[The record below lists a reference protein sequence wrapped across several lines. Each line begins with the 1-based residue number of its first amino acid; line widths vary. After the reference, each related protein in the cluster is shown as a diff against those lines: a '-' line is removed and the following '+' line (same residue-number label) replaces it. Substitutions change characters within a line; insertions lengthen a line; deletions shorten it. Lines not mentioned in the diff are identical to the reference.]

1 MKIIPKSLV
10 NKAPESEKKIFNIF
24 KNIEI
29 GSEWTLFHSL
39 NINEHDYKKFG
50 EIDFVLLGPSGLF
63 CFEVKGGRISC
74 NDEGIWFTRNRKG
87 EEERLPESPF
97 EQAKSGSYA
106 LLKMLAKY
114 KNIDIKKNFNW
125 GFGVIFPD
133 ITWGTTI
140 STEFS
145 KEIICDI
152 KIKKDINKFKEYIRK
167 LIRYYSNKNTKEQIP
182 KKTLNDISNY
192 FRPVLDK
199 VPSLSI
205 TTNELYE
212 KIVEMTDEQIDFFKG
227 CETNK
232 RIVCTGGAGTG
243 KTFLVRSSAINEAED
258 GAKVL
263 VTAKHQ
269 IFISYLK
276 KQFEKFQENQN
287 ISIIP
292 FDGIKKKID
301 EYKLFFDCIVVDES
315 QDVMNFEDIDILDKI
330 LKNGIKNGRFRLF
343 LDENAQAGLIG
354 KFEVEAFEYIK
365 EYSANF
371 KLTKNCRNTNEIITI
386 SELFSKA
393 RIGEAKL
400 KSPGPK
406 VDIIDFLDEESSMH
420 IISQKL
426 EKYINDGF
434 NYEDI
439 VILSFVDFKDSSIR
453 YVNDKWLNKITEI
466 NNLNIV
472 SKEQNK
478 ILFSN
483 IVDFK
488 GLERNN
494 VIVIDSHLTNI
505 NDESIRAL
513 LYTGL
518 TRARINLSIIIDNK
532 LSFELLKD

>member
-10 NKAPESEKKIFNIF
+10 NKAPDSEKIIFNMF
-24 KNIEI
+24 KNIKVS
-29 GSEWTLFHSL
+29 SEWTLFHSL

-50 EIDFVLLGPSGLF
+50 EIDFVLLGPDGLF
-63 CFEVKGGRISC
+63 CFEVKGGRVSC
-74 NDEGIWFTRNRKG
+74 NEEGVWFTMNR
-87 EEERLPESPF
+87 ESREERLPESPF

-106 LLKMLAKY
+106 LLKMLRKY
-114 KNIDIKKNFNW
+114 KNIDINKNYNW

-133 ITWGTTI
+133 IKWGGTI
-140 STEFS
+140 SPEFS

-152 KIKKDINKFKEYIRK
+152 KIRKDINRFKEYLRK
-167 LIRYYSNKNTKEQIP
+167 LIQYYSDKNKREQIP
-182 KKTLNDISNY
+182 KKTLDDISNY

-227 CETNK
+227 CETNN
-232 RIVCTGGAGTG
+232 RIICTGGAGTG
-243 KTFLVRSSAINEAED
+243 KTFLTRSSAINEAED

-263 VTAKHQ
+263 VTAKHP

-276 KQFEKFQENQN
+276 KQFEKFQDNHN

-292 FDGIKKKID
+292 FDEIKKKID
-301 EYKLFFDCIVVDES
+301 TYKLSFDCIVVDES

-330 LKNGIKNGRFRLF
+330 LKNGIKNGRFRFF
-343 LDENAQAGLIG
+343 LDENAQAGLLG
-354 KFEVEAFEYIK
+354 KFEVEAFEYVT
-365 EYSANF
+365 EYAAKF
-371 KLTKNCRNTNEIITI
+371 KLTKNCRNTNEIITVA
-386 SELFSKA
+386 ELYSKA

-406 VDIIDFLDEESSMH
+406 VSIINFLDEKSSMN

-426 EKYINDGF
+426 ESYINDGF

-439 VILSFVDFKDSSIR
+439 AILSFVDFKDSSIGQIS
-453 YVNDKWLNKITEI
+453 DEWLNKISEI
-466 NNLNIV
+466 NDQNVIT
-472 SKEQNK
+472 EAQNK

-483 IVDFK
+483 IINFK

-494 VIVIDSHLTNI
+494 IIVIDSHLTKINSGNI
-505 NDESIRAL
+505 RSL

-518 TRARINLSIIIDNK
+518 TRARINLSIIIDDK
-532 LSFELLKD
+532 MSFKLLKE

>member
-1 MKIIPKSLV
+1 MKVIPKSLIS
-10 NKAPESEKKIFNIF
+10 KTPESERKIFNIF
-24 KNIEI
+24 KDIKI
-29 GSEWTLFHSL
+29 SSDWTLFHSL

-50 EIDFVLLGPSGLF
+50 EIDFVLLGPKGLF
-63 CFEVKGGRISC
+63 CFEVKGGGVRC
-74 NDEGIWFTRNRKG
+74 NNEGIWFTMNRQGK
-87 EEERLPESPF
+87 EERLPESPF
-97 EQAKSGSYA
+97 EQAKGGSYA

-114 KNIDIKKNFNW
+114 KKIDINKNYNW

-133 ITWGTTI
+133 IEWGTTI
-140 STEFS
+140 SSEYS
-145 KEIICDI
+145 KEIICDRI
-152 KIKKDINKFKEYIRK
+152 IREDTSRFKEYLRK
-167 LIRYYSNKNTKEQIP
+167 LIRYYSDSNKKEQIP
-182 KKTLNDISNY
+182 KKTIDDISNY

-205 TTNELYE
+205 TTNKLYE
-212 KIVEMTDEQIDFFKG
+212 EIVEMTDEQIDFFKG
-227 CETNK
+227 CEENN

-243 KTFLVRSSAINEAED
+243 KTFLVRSTAINEAED

-269 IFISYLK
+269 IFISYLR

-292 FDGIKKKID
+292 FDEIKKKID
-301 EYKLFFDCIVVDES
+301 EYKLFFDCIVIDES

-365 EYSANF
+365 EYAYNF

-386 SELFSKA
+386 ATLFSKA

-406 VDIIDFLDEESSMH
+406 VDIIDFLDEESSVN

-466 NNLNIV
+466 NSLNIV

-478 ILFSN
+478 ILFS
-483 IVDFK
+483 
-488 GLERNN
+488 
-494 VIVIDSHLTNI
+494 
-505 NDESIRAL
+505 
-513 LYTGL
+513 
-518 TRARINLSIIIDNK
+518 
-532 LSFELLKD
+532 